1 MANGTSREFEYRWAI
16 DLGPVFTTRVNATIA
31 GHFGFVFEEDSPVR
45 KYHDYCDY
53 TVIKKLRF
61 HNVFRSREN
70 EKPALSNSP
79 GLKEPFRKAPAF
91 SGLISLDRSINRI
104 KTMLRFK
111 IPPV

>member
-16 DLGPVFTTRVNATIA
+16 DLGPVFTTGVNATIA

-45 KYHDYCDY
+45 RYHDYCDY

-61 HNVFRSREN
+61 QNFFVHAKTKSR
-70 EKPALSNSP
+70 
-79 GLKEPFRKAPAF
+79 
-91 SGLISLDRSINRI
+91 
-104 KTMLRFK
+104 RFQ